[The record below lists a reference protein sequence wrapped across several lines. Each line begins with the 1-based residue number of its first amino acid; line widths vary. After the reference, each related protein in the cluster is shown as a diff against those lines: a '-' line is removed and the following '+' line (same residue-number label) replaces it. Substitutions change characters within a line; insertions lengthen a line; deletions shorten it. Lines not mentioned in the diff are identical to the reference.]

1 MLPPAVVEV
10 PRREAPAAQPADSD
24 SDSDSAAVEIEAA
37 EEESDWSS
45 EARRV
50 VPAARI
56 RRNAAASDSGSD

>member
-1 MLPPAVVEV
+1 MPPAAVVEV
-10 PRREAPAAQPADSD
+10 PRREAPAAQPA
-24 SDSDSAAVEIEAA
+24 DSAAVEIEAA

-50 VPAARI
+50 VPVARI

>member
-1 MLPPAVVEV
+1 MLPPAVLEV
-10 PRREAPAAQPADSD
+10 PRREAPAAQPA
-24 SDSDSAAVEIEAA
+24 DSDSAAVEIEAA

>member
-10 PRREAPAAQPADSD
+10 PRREAPAAQPAD

-56 RRNAAASDSGSD
+56 RRNAAASD